1 MNKKSWP
8 ELRLSY
14 WLKNPNMSSLEMLA
28 SHLHEKTEGRG
39 SHTGIQGQL
48 SPIENQMIER
58 LSALEQQV
66 YVLTDVVQA
75 FLQIVAEDHERRST
89 RVSRALEWI
98 QVTWKKFW
106 LKIEQN
112 MVYRIVAIIGT
123 IVGAVSIAWGLIR
136 HFHPFG
142 R

>member
-1 MNKKSWP
+1 
-8 ELRLSY
+8 
-14 WLKNPNMSSLEMLA
+14 
-28 SHLHEKTEGRG
+28 
-39 SHTGIQGQL
+39 
-48 SPIENQMIER
+48 MIER

-89 RVSRALEWI
+89 RVSRTLEWI

-106 LKIEQN
+106 LRIEQN

-123 IVGAVSIAWGLIR
+123 IVGAVSIAWGLVR
-136 HFHPFG
+136 YFHLFG